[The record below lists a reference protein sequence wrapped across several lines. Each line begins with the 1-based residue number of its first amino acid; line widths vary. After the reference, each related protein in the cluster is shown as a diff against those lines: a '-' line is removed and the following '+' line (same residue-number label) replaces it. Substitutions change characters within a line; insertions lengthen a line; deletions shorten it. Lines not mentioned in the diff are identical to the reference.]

1 MRENQEDRDKE
12 LHIAGDAEI
21 ARLRAELEG
30 SQTAYRIQLAEVE
43 RLREELNQCHS
54 DAGFVI
60 PALREALAAHQAV
73 VRSLETAL
81 WRLIH
86 SIWPCPE
93 PKHGDECARCD
104 AERRL
109 ADPLVV
115 AARTEGRG

>member
-1 MRENQEDRDKE
+1 MTTLLCARCGQPLAEHTDRTCSDL
-12 LHIAGDAEI
+12 LH
-21 ARLRAELEG
+21 
-30 SQTAYRIQLAEVE
+30 AEVE